1 MGKDNTRNDIDG
13 IIRRQIKAGERIFKW
28 LDGVTGENEPFQSVF
43 FEGAEEDKP
52 IMCRMSSMMG
62 RPYRIYT
69 QINCCNGSIWVYI
82 SFRVKCSEDNVLDVM
97 KELTDINRKLLYGYF
112 ILGPDNREVQ
122 FTHAYPYGREIDVE
136 VFKEVFT
143 LYLETVDENYD
154 RIISYLA
161 SGQM

>member
-1 MGKDNTRNDIDG
+1 MRKDNTNTDMDG
-13 IIRRQIKAGERIFKW
+13 MIKRQVNAGERIFKW
-28 LDGVTGENEPFQSVF
+28 LDSVTGENEPLQSVF
-43 FEGAEEDKP
+43 FEGEEEDKP
-52 IMCRMSSMMG
+52 IMCRMSSMTG

-82 SFRVKCSEDNVLDVM
+82 SFPVKCSEDNVPAVT

-112 ILGPDNREVQ
+112 ILGSDNMEVQ
-122 FTHAYPYGREIDVE
+122 FTHAYPYGRKIDVE

-154 RIISYLA
+154 CIISYLA

>member
-1 MGKDNTRNDIDG
+1 
-13 IIRRQIKAGERIFKW
+13 
-28 LDGVTGENEPFQSVF
+28 
-43 FEGAEEDKP
+43 
-52 IMCRMSSMMG
+52 
-62 RPYRIYT
+62 
-69 QINCCNGSIWVYI
+69 
-82 SFRVKCSEDNVLDVM
+82 M